1 MAVQVDRPIELEDL
15 DTLKAELQELRKECS
30 QLDCELR
37 STKRSLS
44 AAKVR
49 QEELQQKV
57 DLREAENTEI
67 SQKLGSAEKDF
78 TDLQHWRQK
87 TKEQA
92 QKAKELQE
100 GIETERQNSDARIAE
115 LRQMVQRQGRPNSAK
130 ADEAEETRRR
140 RIALDDTCGR
150 LQILRD
156 YILGSLPDMEPKEL
170 ELLLQDEE
178 EHPKEDDSNIDTE
191 IADQVMKDLQ
201 QEHDNAIKE
210 LVESV
215 NSLID
220 KKNNTWKK
228 INKGILPLCLLRL
241 ERCAPQDHTTIREV
255 LDAAAA
261 LCRVRVQ
268 QGDETLW
275 KARVPEADG
284 KLDTAEGEPS

>member
-1 MAVQVDRPIELEDL
+1 
-15 DTLKAELQELRKECS
+15 
-30 QLDCELR
+30 
-37 STKRSLS
+37 
-44 AAKVR
+44 
-49 QEELQQKV
+49 
-57 DLREAENTEI
+57 
-67 SQKLGSAEKDF
+67 
-78 TDLQHWRQK
+78 
-87 TKEQA
+87 
-92 QKAKELQE
+92 
-100 GIETERQNSDARIAE
+100 
-115 LRQMVQRQGRPNSAK
+115 
-130 ADEAEETRRR
+130 
-140 RIALDDTCGR
+140 
-150 LQILRD
+150 
-156 YILGSLPDMEPKEL
+156 MEPKEL

-178 EHPKEDDSNIDTE
+178 EHPKAYDSNIDTE

-210 LVESV
+210 LVES
-215 NSLID
+215 
-220 KKNNTWKK
+220 KNNTWKK